1 MGRSGIVCAPLQ
13 PLEITLWKG
22 CAESKTEDKGK
33 ARMGSYPD
41 VTEDGIKKKDNRV
54 K

>member
-1 MGRSGIVCAPLQ
+1 MCSTSTFGNNS
-13 PLEITLWKG
+13 LERL
-22 CAESKTEDKGK
+22 AESKTEDKGK